1 MLEAAAGRETL
12 ERSQAGGAAHDRD
25 SCTLEARRLKYSEM
39 LWMLSAASSVIL
51 GKVGAAHTEAA
62 SAETRSSEA
71 CIVL

>member
-1 MLEAAAGRETL
+1 
-12 ERSQAGGAAHDRD
+12 
-25 SCTLEARRLKYSEM
+25 LEARRLKYSEM